1 MRPIIIIIIK
11 FRPPPRKYTNFFI
24 FYSKTNMCTCYVV
37 KCQSILKFN
46 SDLNRFRH
54 IGHIY
59 YVASTLSFCIMPT
72 SFHAEKSTIFNII
85 LFKFHIYVSS
95 NCINDYCSTNES
107 RNTRDIQLLSDVS
120 WKLRQ
125 SFLECT
131 KKAIFLGVKVIA
143 KQAKYI
149 P

>member
-1 MRPIIIIIIK
+1 
-11 FRPPPRKYTNFFI
+11 
-24 FYSKTNMCTCYVV
+24 MCTCYVV
-37 KCQSILKFN
+37 KCQSILKIN
-46 SDLNRFRH
+46 SGFKPFPSYWSYILC
-54 IGHIY
+54 I
-59 YVASTLSFCIMPT
+59 ASTLSFYIMPT

-120 WKLRQ
+120 GKLRQ

-143 KQAKYI
+143 KQAKHI
-149 P
+149 PQQEETKVKQSKTIQ